1 MLIQAHL
8 YAFREGEIR
17 PINVL
22 DKEWVGTIEEK
33 LERVFYY
40 GQNDF
45 QPRPYPSLS
54 VGDVVKV
61 EGRNFLVKSLG
72 FGELTE
78 EELAKWVATPQRE
91 RGLPWVAEKVGGRT
105 SSVIRFVEEK

>member
-8 YAFREGEIR
+8 YAFGNGEVR
-17 PINVL
+17 PINVP

-33 LERVFYY
+33 LERVFYW

-45 QPRPYPSLS
+45 QPLKFPSLS

-61 EGRNFLVKSLG
+61 EGRNFLVKTCG

-78 EELAKWVATPQRE
+78 GELAKWVATPRRE
-91 RGLPWVAEKVGGRT
+91 RSFPWVVEKQ
-105 SSVIRFVEEK
+105 